1 MIVAR
6 LRVSP
11 RSKPM
16 NRLSPRICLL
26 AFACLQIL
34 VALSPNALAQQK
46 NPQNF
51 AISKDV
57 DLVLLPVMVRNAKG
71 QFVSGLDAS
80 DFRVYEK
87 GRPQKISLFRSEDVP
102 VTVGIL
108 VDHSRSMAAWRDQ
121 VIRGAGAF
129 VQASNLQD
137 KEFVVNFGNSAR
149 LTLPP
154 NVQFTSNAEELQ
166 NALSVP
172 YASGKTTLYDALAA
186 ALQHI
191 QASTPNKKV
200 LLLISDGGDNASQ
213 RNFSEVLKMAQ
224 TANVLIYSIGLLDEL
239 SADQNPGVLKKLA
252 LATGGESYFPASEAE
267 LIADCRL
274 IARDIRHQ
282 YTLGYNPT
290 DDNDSGYRK
299 IRVRV
304 SATGR
309 GKLIFR
315 TRTDYFLPPATPPRI
330 GSKHSD

>member
-1 MIVAR
+1 
-6 LRVSP
+6 
-11 RSKPM
+11 M
-16 NRLSPRICLL
+16 NRSSPRICLL

-34 VALSPNALAQQK
+34 VALSPDALAQQK

-51 AISKDV
+51 VISKDV
-57 DLVLLPVMVRNAKG
+57 DLVLLPVTVRDAKG
-71 QFVSGLDAS
+71 KFVSGLDAS
-80 DFRVYEK
+80 DFNVYEN
-87 GRPQKISLFRSEDVP
+87 GRQQTISLFRSEDVP
-102 VTVGIL
+102 VTVGLL
-108 VDHSRSMAAWRDQ
+108 VDHSGSMAAWRER
-121 VIRGAGAF
+121 VIQGARAF

-137 KEFVVNFGNSAR
+137 KEFVVNFGNSAQ

-154 NVQFTSNAEELQ
+154 DVPFTSNADELQ

-172 YASGKTTLYDALAA
+172 YASGKTALYDALAA

-213 RNFSEVLKMAQ
+213 RKFSEVLRMAQ

-252 LATGGESYFPASEAE
+252 AATGGESYFPTSEAE
-267 LIADCRL
+267 LIADCLL

-282 YTLGYNPT
+282 YTLGYDPT

-304 SATGR
+304 SANRR
-309 GKLIFR
+309 GKLIVR
-315 TRTDYFLPPATPPRI
+315 SRAGYFLPPATLAQT
-330 GSKHSD
+330 GSKRAD